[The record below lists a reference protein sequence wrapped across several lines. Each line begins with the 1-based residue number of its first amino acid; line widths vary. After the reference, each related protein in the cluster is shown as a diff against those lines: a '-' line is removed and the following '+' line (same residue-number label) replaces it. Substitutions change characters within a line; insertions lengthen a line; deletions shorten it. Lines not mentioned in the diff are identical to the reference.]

1 MVTSEPPV
9 VNRDVAAYPGSLAS
23 LTPERGDLYIVRM
36 KKVTASE
43 ARRQWFRL
51 LDEAAQGEVI
61 VVQRKGRRIVLRR
74 EDVGK
79 AKASA
84 ARPGYRRLL
93 RVPRVDQADRW
104 SWEWKAEGS
113 LARRQAPGR

>member
-1 MVTSEPPV
+1 MSRIVDTS
-9 VNRDVAAYPGSLAS
+9 AARSCVRHRSVDPD
-23 LTPERGDLYIVRM
+23 RHHLYFVRM

-61 VVQRKGRRIVLRR
+61 VVQRKGRRLVLRC
-74 EDVGK
+74 EDVGQ
-79 AKASA
+79 
-84 ARPGYRRLL
+84 ARTVSRGPAYRRLL

-104 SWEWKAEGS
+104 SWGWTPERGLVSRRAP
-113 LARRQAPGR
+113 AR

>member
-1 MVTSEPPV
+1 MIRQV
-9 VNRDVAAYPGSLAS
+9 DAGAY
-23 LTPERGDLYIVRM
+23 DLYIVRM
-36 KKVTASE
+36 KNVTASE

-61 VVQRKGRRIVLRR
+61 VVQRKGRRLVLRR

-79 AKASA
+79 AKAASPA
-84 ARPGYRRLL
+84 PVYRRLL

-104 SWEWKAEGS
+104 SWEWTPEGD
-113 LARRQAPGR
+113 LAPRRAAAR

>member
-1 MVTSEPPV
+1 
-9 VNRDVAAYPGSLAS
+9 
-23 LTPERGDLYIVRM
+23 M

-51 LDEAAQGEVI
+51 LDEVVQGEVV
-61 VVQRKGRRIVLRR
+61 VVQRKGRRLVLRR

-79 AKASA
+79 GKVA
-84 ARPGYRRLL
+84 APGPRYRRLL

-104 SWEWKAEGS
+104 SWEWKPEGG
-113 LARRQAPGR
+113 LTPRRAPAR